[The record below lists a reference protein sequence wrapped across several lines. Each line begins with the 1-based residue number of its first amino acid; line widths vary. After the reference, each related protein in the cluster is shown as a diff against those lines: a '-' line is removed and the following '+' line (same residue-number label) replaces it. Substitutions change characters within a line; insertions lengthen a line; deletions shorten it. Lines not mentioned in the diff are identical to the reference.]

1 MYEKLLAKIYD
12 LIPERREASQYYTA
26 RVLQESADAIE
37 DLQKK
42 VTEWQEEACK
52 WNNEYFALRDSMSR
66 WISVKERLP
75 EEQQDVLVY
84 LKRGG
89 CAVDY
94 FIPSRN
100 DKWGY
105 KDVTHWQ
112 PLPAPPKEDEA

>member
-1 MYEKLLAKIYD
+1 MTDYISKEDALGSICIDCSAQRDCRPGERCVDYMRIKA
-12 LIPERREASQYYTA
+12 IPAA
-26 RVLQESADAIE
+26 DVLESP
-37 DLQKK
+37 
-42 VTEWQEEACK
+42 
-52 WNNEYFALRDSMSR
+52 R

-105 KDVTHWQ
+105 KDVTHWM
-112 PLPAPPKEDEA
+112 PLPTPPKEDEA